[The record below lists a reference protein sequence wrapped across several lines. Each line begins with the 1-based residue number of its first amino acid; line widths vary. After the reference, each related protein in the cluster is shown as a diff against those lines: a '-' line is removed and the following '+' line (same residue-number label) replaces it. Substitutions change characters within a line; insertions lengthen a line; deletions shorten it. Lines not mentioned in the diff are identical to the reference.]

1 MVINSHKLIWSN
13 QHVSSVNNVLPKH
26 TPRNRW
32 NTANVDVKH
41 QSINQSQNVPAIIIK
56 FHYKLKA
63 AIIL

>member
-13 QHVSSVNNVLPKH
+13 QHVSSVNNALPKH

-41 QSINQSQNVPAIIIK
+41 QSINHKMYLQ
-56 FHYKLKA
+56 
-63 AIIL
+63 